1 MFGWG
6 RKGAVEKRA
15 KLLARMVTL
24 IVHGL
29 QTQTYEQFV
38 ASFSNPGEEPDAV
51 KRQTA
56 FSNADFAELLVRCRG
71 LLSAFRRSAPGSSF
85 KAAATT
91 SVCSS
96 LARHMPA

>member
-29 QTQTYEQFV
+29 RTKTYEQFI
-38 ASFSNPGEEPDAV
+38 ASFSKSRRGARRSRAI

-56 FSNADFAELLVRCRG
+56 FSNADFADMLVRCRG
-71 LLSAFRRSAPGSSF
+71 LLSA
-85 KAAATT
+85 
-91 SVCSS
+91 
-96 LARHMPA
+96 L